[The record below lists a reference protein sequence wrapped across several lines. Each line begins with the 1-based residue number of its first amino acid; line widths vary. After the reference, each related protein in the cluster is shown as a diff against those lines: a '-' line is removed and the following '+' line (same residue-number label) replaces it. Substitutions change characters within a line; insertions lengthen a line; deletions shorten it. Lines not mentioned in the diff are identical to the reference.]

1 MVAGYYKV
9 TLLKEGE
16 LPKDPSTPL
25 PLLELAPVIGV
36 EEPVVVG
43 DVEILAHQS
52 QNLSFGPEGVV
63 ANNNGSHTLLNV
75 H

>member
-1 MVAGYYKV
+1 MIAGYYKV

-16 LPKDPSTPL
+16 LPEDPSAPL
-25 PLLELAPVIGV
+25 PLLELTPVIGV

-43 DVEILAHQS
+43 DVEVLAHQP

-63 ANNNGSHTLLNV
+63 ANNYRRHTLLNV